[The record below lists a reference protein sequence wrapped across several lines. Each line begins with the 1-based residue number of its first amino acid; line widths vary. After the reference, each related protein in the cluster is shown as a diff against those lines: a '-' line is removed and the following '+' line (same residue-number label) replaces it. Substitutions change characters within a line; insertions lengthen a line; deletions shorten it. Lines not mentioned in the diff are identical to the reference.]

1 MQWRPW
7 FGTIVLTSALLA
19 CSSLVCT
26 SRADEPGPDQASPRQ
41 EMAEATFLDLVDK
54 MDSEG
59 LVLVTA
65 LGAQAVEAQAR
76 QRSLELPALGYW
88 SPEGLCF
95 SKTTPSECNGI
106 FRR

>member
-1 MQWRPW
+1 MQRPPW
-7 FGTIVLTSALLA
+7 FGSVVLTFALVA
-19 CSSLVCT
+19 SSSLVCP

-41 EMAEATFLDLVDK
+41 EMDEAAFLDLVDK

-59 LVLVTA
+59 LVLITA
-65 LGAQAVEAQAR
+65 LGAQAVEARAR
-76 QRSLELPALGYW
+76 QRRLEIPALGYW

-95 SKTTPSECNGI
+95 SKTTPSECNGL